1 MAPLRIL
8 YDGNTRAIARLPEG
22 PARVELGRE
31 CYAGIPV
38 PVSPRRMKGDGTKIE
53 ALFHNFPEA
62 DKKRV
67 LEQLRGLSR
76 RHAILE
82 IRGGKVW
89 LSDAGSRNGVLLKGV
104 GIGGADR
111 KLTEGEKVPLQNG
124 AVFLL
129 GAWPLQY
136 FDAPEDLQRIDREKT
151 GVYVPPHPSAGSG
164 GSP

>member
-1 MAPLRIL
+1 MAPTRIL
-8 YDGNTRAIARLPEG
+8 YDPVTRAIARLPEG

-31 CYAGIPV
+31 SYAGIPV

-53 ALFHNFPEA
+53 ALFRNFPEA
-62 DKKRV
+62 EKKRA

-76 RHAILE
+76 RHAVLE
-82 IRGGKVW
+82 IRGGKVF

-111 KLTEGEKVPLQNG
+111 KLAEGEKVSLENG
-124 AVFLL
+124 AHFLL

-136 FDAPEDLQRIDREKT
+136 FDAPADLERIERKKT
-151 GVYVPPHPSAGSG
+151 GVYVPEPPRRREGTA
-164 GSP
+164 